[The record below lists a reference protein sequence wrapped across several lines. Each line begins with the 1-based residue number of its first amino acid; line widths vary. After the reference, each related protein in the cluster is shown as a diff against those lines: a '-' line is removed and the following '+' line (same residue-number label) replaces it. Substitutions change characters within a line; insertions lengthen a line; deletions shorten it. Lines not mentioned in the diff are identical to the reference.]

1 MSLTPKTK
9 RRAEADQRL
18 LSFLV
23 RAKKLDAAKAQEVER
38 LVDSEDLSAIQ
49 AMAARGILSEEEIAS
64 AIGVGLR
71 VPLLNLNSVPFDD
84 QVTVLVKG
92 DLAARAAIVPIR
104 KDGQFLILAMSNPF
118 DQEAIRTVEFTTDLK
133 VRPAVAPRSQVV
145 AAIEESYKL
154 DRSLR
159 SLLADIPDTSGIE
172 LVRENGDVD
181 LRTLASEAEGAP
193 IIKMV
198 NLILVDALAADAS
211 DIHVEPGPNFVQV
224 RYRINGVLEDVLQV
238 PKWAQ
243 NPVVARLKVMAK
255 LDITERRVPQD
266 GHLRVRYEQN
276 LVDFRVSSLPT
287 HDGEKIVMRI
297 LNAATGLRRMDRIG
311 LSERDLGTLR
321 SAIAAPEGMILV
333 TGPTGSGKTTTLY
346 SIIQELL
353 SPEINIVTIENPIEY
368 QIKGISQVEVNEKQG
383 LTFASAL
390 RSILRQ
396 DPDVIL
402 IGEIR
407 DRETAEIAFQAAQT
421 GHLVLSTLHTNDT
434 VATITRLL
442 ELGIEHHVL
451 ASSLVAV
458 AAQRLVR
465 AVCARC
471 REPEPFPA
479 ELSQALGLAKSAGV
493 RGKGCPAC
501 RNTGFAGRTGIYE
514 VLRMSPALQKLIEA
528 KNSESPIRTLAQQ
541 EGMTLLRQGAVAKI
555 ESEITTPEEVL
566 RVVQVESR
574 EPRCPQCAH
583 VIEPSFAVCP
593 YCLYQLQVHCPSCGA
608 PLKKEWKSCPY
619 CGPAKAAAAPAPSAS
634 PAAPVPAMAA
644 VRPEAPPLGAIETP
658 MVLIVDDNDELRK
671 IVRLTLERGA
681 RRVACDEA
689 ANGFEALGK
698 VEARKPHLI
707 ILDVM
712 MPGMDGVEVCKRLRA
727 KLSTALI
734 PVIMLTARADPES
747 KELGF
752 LAGTD
757 DYLTKPFERQELV
770 ARVHRLL
777 ERTYGWGR
785 STEALASA

>member
-1 MSLTPKTK
+1 MSSTAKA
-9 RRAEADQRL
+9 RRRTEADKRL

-23 RAKKLDAAKAQEVER
+23 RTKKLDAARAEEVDRLAQ
-38 LVDSEDLSAIQ
+38 SEDLPAIQ

-71 VPLLNLNSVPFDD
+71 VPLLNLSAVPFDA
-84 QVTVLVKG
+84 QVTVLVKS
-92 DLAARAAIVPIR
+92 DLAARATLVPVR
-104 KDGQFLILAMSNPF
+104 KDGPFLILAMANPF
-118 DQEAIRTVEFTTDLK
+118 DQEAIRTVEFTTGLK

-159 SLLADIPDTSGIE
+159 SLLADIPDTHGIE
-172 LVRENGDVD
+172 LVRDSSDVD

-193 IIKMV
+193 VVKMV
-198 NLILVDALAADAS
+198 NLILVDALAANAS
-211 DIHVEPGPNFVQV
+211 DIHIEPGPNFVQV

-243 NPVVARLKVMAK
+243 NPVVARIKVMAK

-287 HDGEKIVMRI
+287 NDGEKIVMRI
-297 LNAATGLRRMDRIG
+297 LNAATGLRRLDRIG
-311 LSERDLGTLR
+311 LSERDLRAMRG
-321 SAIAAPEGMILV
+321 AIGAPEGMILV

-346 SIIQELL
+346 SIIQEIL
-353 SPEINIVTIENPIEY
+353 SPEINVVTIENPIEY

-383 LTFASAL
+383 LTFAAAL

-407 DRETAEIAFQAAQT
+407 DRETAQIAFQAAQT

-434 VATITRLL
+434 VATIARLL
-442 ELGIEHHVL
+442 ELGVEHHAL
-451 ASSLVAV
+451 TSSLVAV
-458 AAQRLVR
+458 VAQRLLR
-465 AVCARC
+465 TVCPRC
-471 REPEPFPA
+471 VGPQPFSADMRE
-479 ELSQALGLAKSAGV
+479 SLGIVKTAGV

-501 RNTGFAGRTGIYE
+501 RGTGFAGRTGIYE
-514 VLRMSPALQKLIEA
+514 ILSMSPALQKLIES
-528 KNSESPIRTLAQQ
+528 KSGESMIRALAQQ
-541 EGMTLLRQGAVAKI
+541 DGMTLLRQDAVAKI
-555 ESEITTPEEVL
+555 ESEITTPEEAM
-566 RVVQVESR
+566 RVVQIESR
-574 EPRCPQCAH
+574 ELRCPQCAH
-583 VIEPSFAVCP
+583 GIESTFAVCP
-593 YCLYQLQVHCPSCGA
+593 YCLYRIQVHCPSCDA
-608 PLKKEWKSCPY
+608 PLEKEWKSCPY
-619 CGPAKAAAAPAPSAS
+619 CGPGKAAAA
-634 PAAPVPAMAA
+634 VVA
-644 VRPEAPPLGAIETP
+644 VRAEPPPLGAIETP
-658 MVLIVDDNDELRK
+658 LVLIVDDNEELRK
-671 IVRLTLERGA
+671 IVRWTLERGT

-698 VEARKPHLI
+698 VEANKPHLI

-712 MPGMDGVEVCKRLRA
+712 MPGMDGMEVCKRLRA

-734 PVIMLTARADPES
+734 PVIMLTARADTDS

-757 DYLTKPFERQELV
+757 DYMTKPFERQELV
-770 ARVHRLL
+770 ARVCRLL
-777 ERTYGWGR
+777 ERTYSWGR
-785 STEALASA
+785 PTETLASA